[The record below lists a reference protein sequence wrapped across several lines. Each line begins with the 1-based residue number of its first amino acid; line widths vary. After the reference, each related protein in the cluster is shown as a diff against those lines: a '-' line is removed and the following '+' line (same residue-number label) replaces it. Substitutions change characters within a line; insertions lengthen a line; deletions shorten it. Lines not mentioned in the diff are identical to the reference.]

1 MSRRQPVDGV
11 PLHRGTVGAM
21 EQIVVVMTDAQYEQ
35 VRGLFDAYRQAVEVF
50 ASAAEVCA

>member
-1 MSRRQPVDGV
+1 
-11 PLHRGTVGAM
+11 M
-21 EQIVVVMTDAQYEQ
+21 EQIDVVTTDAQYEQ